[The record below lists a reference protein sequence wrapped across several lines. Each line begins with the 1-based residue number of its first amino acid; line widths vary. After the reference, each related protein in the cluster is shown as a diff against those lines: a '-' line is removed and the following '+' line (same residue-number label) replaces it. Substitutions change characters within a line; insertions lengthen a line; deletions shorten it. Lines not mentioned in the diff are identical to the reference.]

1 MYNTI
6 LRCIKFR
13 HALALSGSLLL
24 LGLAVSRAPAQTAE
38 RIQQFSQSNTKDQN
52 RIGSAKEKLPEI
64 LYDLKKLPGPVLKKR
79 NAILQAAK
87 TGDLNA
93 LKQVLADNKL
103 VPNFSFGGEK
113 DPLAFW
119 KQSSADKTGRDILA
133 EMVRV
138 FSSGFVLF
146 GAGTPNEVYIWPYH
160 FAHPLDKLTP
170 AQEVELY
177 LLITPEERKAMVDAG
192 GYIGYR
198 GGISPNGTWQFFVAG
213 D

>member
-1 MYNTI
+1 MVVI
-6 LRCIKFR
+6 IG
-13 HALALSGSLLL
+13 HAFAK
-24 LGLAVSRAPAQTAE
+24 AQTTE
-38 RIQQFSQSNTKDQN
+38 MPSKPSKNDTKSQS
-52 RIGSAKEKLPEI
+52 RIGSANEKLPEI
-64 LYDLKKLPGPVLKKR
+64 LYDLKKLPAPVLKKR

-87 TGDLNA
+87 MGDLNA

-103 VPNFSFGGEK
+103 VPSFSFGGEK

-146 GAGTPNEVYIWPYH
+146 GAGTPNAVYIWPYH
-160 FAHPLDKLTP
+160 FAYPLDKLTP

-177 LLITPEERKAMVDAG
+177 LLITPEERKAMIDAG